1 MTETEWMTPWITEF
15 GDKITQFL
23 QTYTQDR
30 GLAEDL
36 SQEVFIRLYRFH
48 AAHPHRPVQAGWL
61 YTTARRL
68 AIDAHRQAKRQP
80 PSQEI
85 GGQDARWLRA
95 EGFERALTTRW
106 AVQQALD
113 RLSLRDQE
121 CLWLFYYQAWTVP
134 EIAAAQ
140 HLSEVNV
147 RMRLHRARK
156 HFAHVWRGENDDGS

>member
-1 MTETEWMTPWITEF
+1 MTETEWMARWITEF

-23 QTYTQDR
+23 QTYIRDR

-36 SQEVFIRLYRFH
+36 SQEVFVRLYRFH
-48 AAHPHRPVQAGWL
+48 VAHPHRSVQAGWL

-68 AIDAHRQAKRQP
+68 AIDAHRHAERQP
-80 PSQEI
+80 RCQEI
-85 GGQDARWLRA
+85 SSQDDGRLRS
-95 EGFERALTTRW
+95 EGFEDTLATRW
-106 AVQQALD
+106 VVQQALD
-113 RLSLRDQE
+113 QLSRRDRE

-134 EIAAAQ
+134 KIAAAQ
-140 HLSEVNV
+140 HISEMNA